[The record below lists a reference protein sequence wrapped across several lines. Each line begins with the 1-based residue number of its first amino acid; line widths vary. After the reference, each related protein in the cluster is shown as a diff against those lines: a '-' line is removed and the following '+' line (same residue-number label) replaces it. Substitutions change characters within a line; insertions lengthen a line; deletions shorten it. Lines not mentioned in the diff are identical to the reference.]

1 MAESET
7 GLTNLMNYL
16 DLEDVNN
23 TDYDR
28 DIDAEIINV
37 LYYQD
42 VAFMNDNFVVNKLK
56 TCFDRSR
63 EKSLLSIKSN
73 NVWFVYY
80 VMIAVICRIVIWDK

>member
-7 GLTNLMNYL
+7 GLTELMNYL

-28 DIDAEIINV
+28 DIDAEIINA

-56 TCFDRSR
+56 TCF
-63 EKSLLSIKSN
+63 
-73 NVWFVYY
+73 VYY
-80 VMIAVICRIVIWDK
+80 VMIAVICRIVI

>member
-7 GLTNLMNYL
+7 GLTDLMNYL

-42 VAFMNDNFVVNKLK
+42 VAFMNDNFLVNKLK
-56 TCFDRSR
+56 TCFY
-63 EKSLLSIKSN
+63 L
-73 NVWFVYY
+73 
-80 VMIAVICRIVIWDK
+80 

>member
-7 GLTNLMNYL
+7 GLTDLMNYL

-56 TCFDRSR
+56 TCFY
-63 EKSLLSIKSN
+63 L
-73 NVWFVYY
+73 
-80 VMIAVICRIVIWDK
+80 

>member
-7 GLTNLMNYL
+7 GLTDLMNYL

>member
-7 GLTNLMNYL
+7 GLTDLMNYL

-28 DIDAEIINV
+28 DIDAEIINA

-63 EKSLLSIKSN
+63 EKYLLSIKSN
-73 NVWFVYY
+73 NV
-80 VMIAVICRIVIWDK
+80 

>member
-7 GLTNLMNYL
+7 GLTDLMNYL

-28 DIDAEIINV
+28 DIDAEIINA

-80 VMIAVICRIVIWDK
+80 VIIAVICRIVI

>member
-7 GLTNLMNYL
+7 GLTDVMNYL

>member
-73 NVWFVYY
+73 FWFVYY

>member
-7 GLTNLMNYL
+7 GLTDLMNYL

-42 VAFMNDNFVVNKLK
+42 VAFMSDNFVVNKLK

>member
-7 GLTNLMNYL
+7 GLTNWMNYL

>member
-7 GLTNLMNYL
+7 GLTDLMNYL

-23 TDYDR
+23 TDCDR
-28 DIDAEIINV
+28 DIDAEIINA

-56 TCFDRSR
+56 TYFDRSR
-63 EKSLLSIKSN
+63 EKSLLSSKSN
-73 NVWFVYY
+73 NV
-80 VMIAVICRIVIWDK
+80 

>member
-7 GLTNLMNYL
+7 GLTDLMNYL

-28 DIDAEIINV
+28 DIDAEIINA

-63 EKSLLSIKSN
+63 EKSLLSIKRN
-73 NVWFVYY
+73 NV
-80 VMIAVICRIVIWDK
+80 

>member
-7 GLTNLMNYL
+7 GLTDLMNYL

-63 EKSLLSIKSN
+63 EKSLMSIKSN

>member
-1 MAESET
+1 MVNKRIRENSLKKRQLYLMAESET

-73 NVWFVYY
+73 F
-80 VMIAVICRIVIWDK
+80 

>member
-7 GLTNLMNYL
+7 GLTDLMNYL

-28 DIDAEIINV
+28 DIDAEIINA